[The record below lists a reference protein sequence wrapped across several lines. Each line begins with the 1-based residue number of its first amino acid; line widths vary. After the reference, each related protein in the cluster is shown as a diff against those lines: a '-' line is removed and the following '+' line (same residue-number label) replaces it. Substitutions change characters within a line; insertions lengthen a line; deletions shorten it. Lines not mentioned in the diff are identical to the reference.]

1 MYTHAEVD
9 AILSVLWYTHA
20 IRLTY
25 EDHALRDDER
35 MWKNNGGMFT
45 SFSRYNSQKWKDMMG
60 EDDPTVR
67 GRKISSASMAQARR
81 DFEESYREPIRF
93 ALELVDRIRSA
104 VVEAIE
110 QDGPTDD
117 GEYEEEV

>member
-60 EDDPTVR
+60 PDDPTVR
-67 GRKISSASMAQARR
+67 GRRISVASMAQMQRS
-81 DFEESYREPIRF
+81 FEQYYREPIRF
-93 ALELVDRIRSA
+93 ALELADRVRTEVA
-104 VVEAIE
+104 EAID
-110 QDGPTDD
+110 QNGPSK
-117 GEYEEEV
+117 